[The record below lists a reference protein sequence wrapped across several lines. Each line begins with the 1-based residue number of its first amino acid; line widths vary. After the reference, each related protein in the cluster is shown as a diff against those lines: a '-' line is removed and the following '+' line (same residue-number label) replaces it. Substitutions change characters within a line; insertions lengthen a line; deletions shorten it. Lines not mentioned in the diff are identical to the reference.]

1 MDKNFKGQP
10 NAEARMQGY
19 LQKIATGPTM
29 SKDMTE
35 AEAEDGLSLILNGE
49 VSSIRSAVFLIATR
63 MKRETLAENIGFW
76 RALDRSTIKRDVK
89 LDQLLQIADP
99 FDGFE
104 RTPYFGFYA
113 IPVIAAMGL
122 PTYGHSTLPLPPKF
136 GITFGDILHN
146 HYQVPVERP
155 LEKSIQL
162 LEDFQFGYFNTTQ
175 THPKL
180 ENLRE
185 LRNEIIKR
193 TSLATFEKMLMPL
206 IAASGGNYLATT
218 YFHKGYEVPMIAV
231 SERSGFDITVIG
243 NGMEGTTLFGV
254 HKPAR
259 IFIDAGESK
268 PCEISMTL
276 EETFFKDTPQKIRE
290 AYEELKNRTPALA
303 SLAAQGEAALK
314 SNQGP
319 AAPLIACQAA
329 TLCYYLDLS
338 PDPQTAF
345 EEAEE
350 LLKQGKCYENL
361 MSYIERL
368 QEVKT

>member
-1 MDKNFKGQP
+1 MH
-10 NAEARMQGY
+10 GY

-35 AEAEDGLSLILNGE
+35 AEAEDGLRMILDGA
-49 VSSIRSAVFLIATR
+49 VSPVRSAVFLIAAR
-63 MKRETLAENIGFW
+63 MKRETLEENLGFW
-76 RALDRSTIKRDVK
+76 QALDRSTVKHNVK
-89 LDQLLQIADP
+89 LPRLLQIADP

-122 PTYGHSTLPLPPKF
+122 PAYGHSTLPLPPKF
-136 GITFGDILHN
+136 GITFEDILHH
-146 HYQVPVERP
+146 HYQLPLARP
-155 LEKSIQL
+155 LDQSIQQ
-162 LEDFQFGYFNTTQ
+162 LEEFHFGYFNTTQ

-180 ENLRE
+180 ENLRQ
-185 LRNEIIKR
+185 LRNEMIKR

-206 IAASGGNYLATT
+206 TAHHGGNYLVTT

-231 SERSGFDITVIG
+231 SQRSDFDTTLIG

-254 HKPAR
+254 HKPAQ
-259 IFIDAGESK
+259 IFIDSGEGDPREVSLILNK
-268 PCEISMTL
+268 TFQK
-276 EETFFKDTPQKIRE
+276 ETAQNIRH
-290 AYEELKNRTPALA
+290 AYEELKNHIPALA
-303 SLAAQGEAALK
+303 SLTAQGEAALK

-329 TLCYYLDLS
+329 TLCFLLDLK
-338 PDPQTAF
+338 PNPQAAF

-350 LLKQGKCYENL
+350 LLKEGKCYENL
-361 MSYIERL
+361 MGYLERSRRIEG
-368 QEVKT
+368 